1 MAEAPADP
9 STGDNLE
16 QKTLQVLS
24 DAGGPV
30 KIGQLLKKC
39 QVPKKTL
46 NQVLYR
52 LKTEGKVSSPAP
64 ATWSLGRDAS
74 GDGTCAIPEDS
85 TAQPSLEERILRF
98 LEAHGPQRAL
108 HIAKA
113 LGMTTA
119 KEVNP
124 LLYTMRSKHLLSHDG
139 QRWSIYRSSQEG
151 QELARSE
158 VRQESSMI
166 IHQQNPINMICQQGP
181 NSQISIAKS
190 KAIQIG
196 HGNVMLRQTACGEPG
211 PRTPHHVPLPVP
223 EDASAQDRPPG
234 AHGAQHIH
242 MDKSMLRCVQ
252 LGHGNE
258 MRLVRD
264 PGEHS
269 AYSFSGSPPVSTTT
283 ADPHTSFNMQTP
295 EPGSHPEG
303 DTAQRV
309 HIKSCLLE
317 DATIGNSNKMTIYPR
332 SKGGV
337 VEPGD
342 SEEPKGDTGASS
354 EATPPRSCLHMLS
367 DSILLTCEL
376 RTMSLGD
383 SSAQTSEPVLRE
395 NEVQDTES
403 CQAQD

>member
-196 HGNVMLRQTACGEPG
+196 HGNVMLRQTACGEP
-211 PRTPHHVPLPVP
+211 
-223 EDASAQDRPPG
+223 
-234 AHGAQHIH
+234 
-242 MDKSMLRCVQ
+242 
-252 LGHGNE
+252 
-258 MRLVRD
+258 
-264 PGEHS
+264 
-269 AYSFSGSPPVSTTT
+269 VSTTT